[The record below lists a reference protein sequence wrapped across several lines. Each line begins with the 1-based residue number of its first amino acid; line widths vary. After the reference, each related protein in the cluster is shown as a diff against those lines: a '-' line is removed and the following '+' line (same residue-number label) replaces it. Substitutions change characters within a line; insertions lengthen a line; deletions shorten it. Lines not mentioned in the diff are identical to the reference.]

1 MALSLLTMLLGV
13 GCGYAVGRVPPV
25 VSAVDL
31 QPVWVAQAE
40 TSLGPALER
49 ALGEALARRV
59 SLGSGPAVLARVTS
73 FEEGPSL
80 AGGLGWRVVLSIT
93 VDLEGVGCV
102 REDGVRASSG
112 QGHERVA
119 TDRASAVEELCRSL
133 AESAVA
139 RLLAG
144 ETSSPCP

>member
-40 TSLGPALER
+40 PSLGPALER

-59 SLGSGPAVLARVTS
+59 TLGSGPPVLARVTS
-73 FEEGPSL
+73 FDEGPAM
-80 AGGLGWRVVLSIT
+80 AGGTTWRVALSIT

-102 REDGVRASSG
+102 RESGVRTSSG
-112 QGHERVA
+112 GGHGQA
-119 TDRASAVEELCRSL
+119 TAGRSAAVEALCQSL
-133 AESAVA
+133 AENAVS

-144 ETSSPCP
+144 EASHPCP